1 MRVPFIIVGP
11 GVDKNTTI
19 KEPIYLQDIMPTTL
33 ELAGTEVPKS
43 VEFKSL
49 LPILHDDDA
58 KHYENIY
65 GCYKEDL
72 QRAIVSD
79 EFKLILY
86 PKIDVMRLYNLEDD
100 PLEETDLASN
110 PKYAKT
116 IQNLLSELHI
126 LSLGLNDPLKITQ

>member
-1 MRVPFIIVGP
+1 M
-11 GVDKNTTI
+11 
-19 KEPIYLQDIMPTTL
+19 
-33 ELAGTEVPKS
+33 PKS

-58 KHYENIY
+58 KHHENIY

-86 PKIDVMRLYNLEDD
+86 PKIDVMRLYNLEED
-100 PLEETDLASN
+100 PLEEIDLASY

-116 IQNLLSELHI
+116 IQSLLSELDI
-126 LSLGLNDPLKITQ
+126 LSLGLNDPLKIAH